1 MKHLFEII
9 LFYCCLAIL
18 MFAMVGCNANKPPLD
33 IEVIELDGCQYVVSF
48 RGSHSNWGTHKGN
61 CKNPI
66 HHVVDTL
73 NIN

>member
-1 MKHLFEII
+1 MKKSLKI
-9 LFYCCLAIL
+9 LYYVCLVLTLSLAS
-18 MFAMVGCNANKPPLD
+18 CNANKPPLD
-33 IEVIELDGCQYVVSF
+33 IEVVEWDGCQYVVSF
-48 RGSHSNWGTHKGN
+48 IGSHSNWGTHKGN